1 MLTKTSISLP
11 KSGSHSLT
19 KLARSFSSK
28 FKAKSQQTNRI
39 NEICFLS
46 TISNIHIVNTN
57 KLTPK
62 ERQQSGIAIFLH
74 VQPLHD
80 KKISLQSCTCD
91 NSHFFSNSMSNLF
104 FKPSIVAISS
114 FSRSC
119 RLFYTTQSSYLVVS
133 LERIDFVNK
142 LISQPSTNQN
152 KRKNQTN

>member
-1 MLTKTSISLP
+1 M
-11 KSGSHSLT
+11 
-19 KLARSFSSK
+19 
-28 FKAKSQQTNRI
+28 
-39 NEICFLS
+39 FLS

-80 KKISLQSCTCD
+80 KKLSLQSCTCD

-133 LERIDFVNK
+133 LERIDLVNK

-152 KRKNQTN
+152 KRKKSNKLICLDSESSCWSDSSDCWMELISFSNSSFC